1 MRSWRE
7 PINKKY
13 LAIATSFAAIL
24 LIPIIFMGSSAHA
37 AEITNRSL
45 LLEGTSSSAGGS
57 APGGV
62 VNDLFTFT
70 TATSASIGSIQ
81 FLYCTTADGTC
92 ITPTGL
98 VTTSAT
104 LGSQSGATGFSIVNS
119 TNGAP
124 YIQQSTPVAVA
135 ASTQLIYQLAGVT
148 NPTAANASFYVR
160 ISTFTSSNITGTP
173 IDTGNVAAS
182 TANQIVLTGQMP
194 ESLVFCTGGTI
205 GETSGIPNCA
215 SANSGN
221 ISFSTLF
228 SPTAAA
234 TATSQMAASTN
245 ASHGYVITVN
255 GATLTS
261 STNSITAMT
270 TASTSVNGVSQFG
283 MNLVANTTATSSPAI
298 GANITPASGTTGF
311 NGQALTG
318 YATPDTFKFNSGDS
332 VANSAYGGSTAPSNA
347 QIYTVSY
354 IVNVPGDQAAGVYT
368 TTLTYICTAT
378 F

>member
-13 LAIATSFAAIL
+13 LTLA
-24 LIPIIFMGSSAHA
+24 IIFASVLSLPLIFMSSSAHA
-37 AEITNRSL
+37 AEITDRSL

-57 APGGV
+57 EPGGV

-70 TATSASIGSIQ
+70 TATAASIGSIQ

-92 ITPTGL
+92 VTPTGL

-124 YIQQSTPVAVA
+124 YIEQSTPVAVA
-135 ASTQLIYQLAGVT
+135 ASTQLIYQLAGIT
-148 NPTAANASFYVR
+148 NPTATNTSFYVR
-160 ISTFTSSNITGTP
+160 ISTFASSDVTGTP
-173 IDTGNVAAS
+173 IDSGNVAAS

-194 ESLVFCTGGTI
+194 ESLVFCVGGTI

-215 SANSGN
+215 SASSGN
-221 ISFSTLF
+221 ISFSSLF
-228 SPTAAA
+228 SPTYAA

-255 GATLTS
+255 GTTLTS
-261 STNSITAMT
+261 SSNSITAMT
-270 TASTSVNGVSQFG
+270 TAGASINGTSQFG
-283 MNLVANTTATSSPAI
+283 MNLVANTTATSTPAV
-298 GANITPASGTTGF
+298 GADITPASGTTGY
-311 NGQALTG
+311 NGQALSG
-318 YATPDTFKFNSGDS
+318 YATPDSFEFNSGNS

-354 IVNVPGDQAAGVYT
+354 IVNVEGDQAAGVYT